1 MPQTVLRDEFCSY
14 AATKLRDGLR
24 QIEKCLALL
33 SVEQVW
39 SRPNAVSN
47 AIGNLVLHLN
57 GNVRLW
63 IVKSIGG
70 VEFTRDRAAE
80 FAQRQALPI
89 ETILPPLQRTV
100 EQACQV
106 IEGLSPERLRE
117 RLAIQGYDVSV
128 LAAVFHVVEHFA
140 LHTGQIIYQTKILS
154 GFDLNL
160 YDAQGRRLDGR
171 QQGVP

>member
-1 MPQTVLRDEFCSY
+1 MSESVLCDEYCKY
-14 AATKLRDGLR
+14 AATKLRDSLK
-24 QIEKCLALL
+24 QIEKCLSLL
-33 SVEQVW
+33 NVEQVW
-39 SRPNAVSN
+39 SRPNVVSN

-80 FAQRQALPI
+80 FAQRDPLPI
-89 ETILPPLQRTV
+89 EQILPPLQQTV
-100 EQACQV
+100 EQAAQI
-106 IEGLSPERLRE
+106 IEALTPEKLRE
-117 RLAIQGYDVSV
+117 RLTIQGYDVSV
-128 LAAVFHVVEHFA
+128 LAAVFHAVEHFA
-140 LHTGQIIYQTKILS
+140 LHTGQIIYQTKIVTGLDLS
-154 GFDLNL
+154 L

>member
-1 MPQTVLRDEFCSY
+1 MSQSVLRDEFCSF
-14 AATKLRDGLR
+14 AAAKLRDNLKK
-24 QIEKCLALL
+24 IEKCLALL

-39 SRPNAVSN
+39 SRPNSVSN

-80 FAQRQALPI
+80 FAQRGPLPI
-89 ETILPPLQRTV
+89 EQVLGPLQQTV

-106 IEGLSPERLRE
+106 IAGLSPERLCE
-117 RLAIQGYDVSV
+117 RVKVQGDPDSI
-128 LAAVFHVVEHFA
+128 LAAVFLVVEHFS
-140 LHTGQIIYQTKILS
+140 LHTGQIIYQTKTLT
-154 GFDLNL
+154 GLDLTL
-160 YDAQGRRLDGR
+160 YDNQGRRLDGR
-171 QQGVP
+171 PPGTP